1 VISLKLPIVVYQ
13 GAVMTEFTT
22 ILFVLIG
29 VIIGF
34 VAGRATSRAGDA
46 TKLHN
51 ELTRA
56 RKELSQYKREMG
68 DHFTSTAVMFEQ
80 LDEHYQ
86 RLSQHFAEQS
96 QKLLPQA
103 NPLFRNETKDD
114 GLAVASEAVP
124 ETQPLDYSGERSGLL
139 AERSKL
145 G

>member
-1 VISLKLPIVVYQ
+1 
-13 GAVMTEFTT
+13 MTEFTT

-29 VIIGF
+29 VIVGF

-51 ELTRA
+51 ELTRS
-56 RKELSQYKREMG
+56 RKELAQYKREMG
-68 DHFTSTAVMFEQ
+68 DHFASTAVMREQ

-86 RLSQHFAEQS
+86 RLSNHFSEQS
-96 QKLLPQA
+96 QKLLPQQG
-103 NPLFRNETKDD
+103 PGLFKNDNHDEN
-114 GLAVASEAVP
+114 LEAAQESAP

-139 AERSKL
+139 SDKNKL